1 MLLTVR
7 HLTRYT
13 YEPEAQG
20 IALRLKLFPAASA
33 AQEPL
38 DWTLTV
44 AGKAVEPLLT
54 DGAGDR
60 IGLWHAASAMA
71 EVEIVAGGSVRTT
84 DTAGVLR
91 GVREAMPPAVYLR
104 ETDLTAPSPAIRHI
118 ADQVEGDDALA
129 RLHALSE
136 AISEAVAYKS
146 GATAAGTTAA
156 EAIVLA
162 EGVCQ
167 DQAHVFIAAAR
178 AMDIPARYVTGY
190 VLDPDRGE
198 TEDAA
203 ADDAEQTHA
212 WAEAHVPSLGWVGFD
227 ITHQLCPTDAH
238 VRLASGFDA
247 ADAAPVRGTVAG
259 EIDQTLVSTVRVGR
273 AMSQSQSQQ

>member
-20 IALRLKLFPAASA
+20 VALRLKLFPAASA
-33 AQEPL
+33 GQQSR
-38 DWTLTV
+38 DWTV
-44 AGKAVEPLLT
+44 AVNGEPIEPLLS

-60 IGLWHAASAMA
+60 IALWHAQAAVP
-71 EVEIVAGGSVRTT
+71 EVEIVATGTVETA

-104 ETDLTAPSPAIRHI
+104 ETPVTAPSPAIGALAHHI
-118 ADQVEGDDALA
+118 DEDQTLA

-136 AISEAVAYKS
+136 AVGDAVVYTP
-146 GATAAGTTAA
+146 GATQAATTAA
-156 EAIVLA
+156 EAIVLTR
-162 EGVCQ
+162 GVCQ

-178 AMDIPARYVTGY
+178 CMGIPARYVAGY
-190 VLDPDRGE
+190 LLDPDR
-198 TEDAA
+198 
-203 ADDAEQTHA
+203 DDDDGGAGEQTHA

-227 ITHQLCPTDAH
+227 ITHQMCPTDAY

-247 ADAAPVRGTVAG
+247 ADAAPIRGTFPPD
-259 EIDQTLVSTVRVGR
+259 IDQTLTSTVRIGQATV
-273 AMSQSQSQQ
+273 QSQQ